1 MSAQKVSSK
10 TDEKLYAAAAAVTA
24 AQINKHDEVPSKTD
38 EKLYVAAAAVTAAQ
52 INKHDE
58 VPSKT
63 DGTPKQS
70 RQVREIITSV
80 IKNPIIYAIASVV
93 EIILLIL
100 ILYKWNP
107 FNISGKMPAL
117 CSIFIMF
124 AIFFQLMTFIFVY
137 KEQETFQITKFLDI
151 AIKIIVTLATICG
164 MVMLIYSGIWM
175 VTKFPSAAIGLIYFL
190 NILIVVST
198 IAIVYAISREYF
210 NKDTSVAKFMGKNKK
225 VSEFITALIFYIPC
239 ALIELVEW
247 AKTQYNITTN
257 SVLILL
263 SVEVFLIS
271 LRILIP
277 KLLKIIIVSDKIQLL
292 RAPVYLNIKTELG
305 KYPEL
310 DKKPLDDED
319 ENEEQQEY
327 IYSVSAW
334 FWINPQ
340 PPSTRKAYT
349 KYTNIIEYGRQPAVE
364 FNGLENTLRVICR
377 ISDTSEITIA
387 KIHDIDL
394 QVWNNIV
401 INYDGSTMDVF
412 LNGELVGSKP
422 NIAPQEIIRQRVN
435 VGEDKGIEG
444 GICNVTITN
453 KILQKNQIDTIY
465 KTLRELDVP
474 LV

>member
-1 MSAQKVSSK
+1 MSEQKVSSP
-10 TDEKLYAAAAAVTA
+10 TDEASYAAAAAA
-24 AQINKHDEVPSKTD
+24 ATQINKHIEVSST
-38 EKLYVAAAAVTAAQ
+38 
-52 INKHDE
+52 
-58 VPSKT
+58 T
-63 DGTPKQS
+63 DGSPEQS
-70 RQVREIITSV
+70 NQVREIISSV

-93 EIILLIL
+93 EVILLIL

-107 FNISGKMPAL
+107 FNVSGKMPAL

-124 AIFFQLMTFIFVY
+124 VIFFQLMTFMFVY
-137 KEQETFQITKFLDI
+137 KEQESFQITNFLDI

-164 MVMLIYSGIWM
+164 MVMLIYSVIWTA
-175 VTKFPSAAIGLIYFL
+175 TKFPSAAIGLIYFL

-198 IAIVYAISREYF
+198 IAIVYTMSGNYF
-210 NKDTSVAKFMGKNKK
+210 NKDSFAKFIGKNNKGL
-225 VSEFITALIFYIPC
+225 EFISSLIFYTPC

-263 SVEVFLIS
+263 SVEFFLIS

-277 KLLKIIIVSDKIQLL
+277 KLLKTIIVSDNIQLL
-292 RAPVYLNIKTELG
+292 RSPVYLNVETDLG
-305 KYPEL
+305 NYPKS
-310 DKKPLDDED
+310 DKKTLEDED
-319 ENEEQQEY
+319 EDEEKHEY
-327 IYSVSAW
+327 VYSISAW
-334 FWINPQ
+334 FWINPH

-349 KYTNIIEYGRQPAVE
+349 KYANIIEYGRQPAIE
-364 FNGLENTLRVICR
+364 FNGLENTLRVVCR
-377 ISDTSEITIA
+377 ISDTNEITIA
-387 KIHDIDL
+387 KIPDIDL

-422 NIAPQEIIRQRVN
+422 NIVPQKIIRQVIN

-444 GICNVTITN
+444 GICNITITD
-453 KILQKNQIDTIY
+453 KILQKNQINTIY
-465 KTLRELDVP
+465 KTLRELEVP

>member
-1 MSAQKVSSK
+1 MSEQKVSSP
-10 TDEKLYAAAAAVTA
+10 TDEALYAAAAAAT
-24 AQINKHDEVPSKTD
+24 QINKHIEVSSPTD
-38 EKLYVAAAAVTAAQ
+38 EALYAAAAAATQ
-52 INKHDE
+52 INKHIE
-58 VPSKT
+58 VSSPT
-63 DGTPKQS
+63 DGSPEQS
-70 RQVREIITSV
+70 NQVREIISSV

-93 EIILLIL
+93 EVILLIL

-107 FNISGKMPAL
+107 FNVSGKLPAL

-124 AIFFQLMTFIFVY
+124 VMFFQLMTFIFVY
-137 KEQETFQITKFLDI
+137 QEQETFQFTKFLDI

-164 MVMLIYSGIWM
+164 MVMLIYSVIWLAS
-175 VTKFPSAAIGLIYFL
+175 KFPSAAIGLIYFL

-198 IAIVYAISREYF
+198 IALVYTMSGNYF
-210 NKDTSVAKFMGKNKK
+210 NKGTNGSNFMGKSKK
-225 VSEFITALIFYIPC
+225 GLDFIIALIFYIPC

-247 AKTQYNITTN
+247 AKIQYNITTN

-277 KLLKIIIVSDKIQLL
+277 KLLKTIIVSDNIQLL
-292 RAPVYLNIKTELG
+292 RSPVYLNVETDLG
-305 KYPEL
+305 NYPKS
-310 DKKPLDDED
+310 DKKTLEDED
-319 ENEEQQEY
+319 ENEEKQEY
-327 IYSVSAW
+327 IYSISAW

-340 PPSTRKAYT
+340 PPSTRRAYT

-364 FNGLENTLRVICR
+364 FNGLENTLRVVCR
-377 ISDTSEITIA
+377 ISDESELTIA
-387 KIHDIDL
+387 KIPDIDL

-422 NIAPQEIIRQRVN
+422 NIVPQKIIRQVIN

-444 GICNVTITN
+444 GICNVTFTD
-453 KILQKNQIDTIY
+453 KILQKNQINMIY